1 MFKPMF
7 VMLVGLPGSGKTE
20 FGKSLNSD
28 FVIYSSDAIRK
39 EMFGNEEI
47 QEKNNEVFAELHKR
61 VKNRLIDG
69 KSVVYDA
76 TNISSKRRRAF
87 LSEISNIDCSKV
99 CIVIATTIE
108 KCKESNNGRDRKV
121 PEYVI
126 DRMYYNF
133 EFPGCF
139 EGWDNILLHYRKDD
153 NYKNYSL
160 ENLIGL
166 TIDFDQKN
174 YHHSLT
180 LGNHLIKVSMQLL
193 DDVALHYAGILHDV
207 GKLKTQTFVNKK
219 GEASSVA
226 HYYNHHN
233 IGAYDS
239 MFYLKDFGS
248 NIKVDICTLIQW
260 HMEPYFWVKESTKDK
275 YKRIWG
281 EELFNRIMRLHEADM
296 NGK

>member
-20 FGKSLNSD
+20 YTKSLNPD

-61 VKNRLIDG
+61 VKNGLIEG
-69 KSVVYDA
+69 KNVVYDA
-76 TNISSKRRRAF
+76 TNISSKRRRVF

-133 EFPGCF
+133 EFPGYF
-139 EGWDNILLHYRKDD
+139 EGWDNILLYYRKDD
-153 NYKNYSL
+153 NYKDYSL
-160 ENLIGL
+160 NNIFEIADKFN
-166 TIDFDQKN
+166 QKN
-174 YHHSLT
+174 SHHTKT
-180 LGNHLIKVSMQLL
+180 LGEHMELVGKSLL
-193 DDVALHYAGILHDV
+193 GDTNLSRAGLLHDI
-207 GKLKTQTFVNKK
+207 GKIKTQTFINKK
-219 GEASSVA
+219 GEKTNEA
-226 HYYNHHN
+226 HYYSHQNV
-233 IGAYDS
+233 GAYQVRRKTPA
-239 MFYLKDFGS
+239 FRHG
-248 NIKVDICTLIQW
+248 DI
-260 HMEPYFWVKESTKDK
+260 
-275 YKRIWG
+275 RR
-281 EELFNRIMRLHEADM
+281 NRISERRTSCESDKNLSV
-296 NGK
+296 

>member
-28 FVIYSSDAIRK
+28 FVIYSSDAIRN

-47 QEKNNEVFAELHKR
+47 QEKNKEVFAELHKR
-61 VKNRLIDG
+61 VKKGLIDG

-133 EFPGCF
+133 EFPGYF
-139 EGWDNILLHYRKDD
+139 EGWDNILLYYRKDD
-153 NYKNYSL
+153 NYKDYSL
-160 ENLIGL
+160 NNIFEIADKFN
-166 TIDFDQKN
+166 QKN
-174 YHHSLT
+174 SHHTKT
-180 LGNHLIKVSMQLL
+180 LGEHMELVGKSLL
-193 DDVALHYAGILHDV
+193 GDTNLSRAGLLHDI
-207 GKLKTQTFVNKK
+207 GKIKTQTFMNKK
-219 GEASSVA
+219 GEKTKEA
-226 HYYNHHN
+226 HYYSHQNV
-233 IGAYDS
+233 GAYDS
-239 MFYLKDFGS
+239 MFYLQGINQKDL
-248 NIKVDICTLIQW
+248 IDICTLIQW

-275 YKRIWG
+275 YRRIWG
-281 EELFNRIMRLHEADM
+281 EKLFNRIMRLHEADM